1 MRGRLDRLV
10 LENAAYLDQLHAF
23 VRDTAVDAYREAR
36 PPFARGGIGK
46 HVRHVLEFY
55 HILLCAQDRIVDYD
69 TRCREA
75 EIETDPRK
83 AAERAIELK
92 QMLHDLH
99 DRANETLT
107 VVSTDE
113 HGTLRV
119 ASTLERE
126 LVFLASHT
134 VHHMAIIRMIGELL
148 GRAVADRFGVAP
160 STLQHEARAG

>member
-23 VRDTAVDAYREAR
+23 VRDTTRDAYSEAR

-55 HILLCAQDRIVDYD
+55 DILLCAHDRIVDYD
-69 TRCREA
+69 IRSREA
-75 EIETDPRK
+75 ALETDPRK
-83 AAERAIELK
+83 AAERTIELK
-92 QMLHDLH
+92 QKLHDLH
-99 DRANETLT
+99 GDEDGSLT

-148 GRAVADRFGVAP
+148 GRAVPDSFGVAP
-160 STLQHEARAG
+160 STLRHEARAG